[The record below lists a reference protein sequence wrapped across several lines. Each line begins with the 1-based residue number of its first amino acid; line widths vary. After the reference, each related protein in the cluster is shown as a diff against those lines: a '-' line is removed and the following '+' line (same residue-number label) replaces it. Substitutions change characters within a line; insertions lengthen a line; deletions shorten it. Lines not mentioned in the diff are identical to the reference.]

1 MQAANTGSS
10 NSSAPDWR
18 LEVSLA
24 YQDLATGLRARR
36 FLEDLLASSQIQAEI
51 NLTLWNLSLFH
62 LTEIREL
69 AVLNAVKA
77 DLVVLSLRGDNGLE
91 AETEKWLAQWV
102 TGRGEEECAL
112 AVLIH
117 SNVQEM
123 DSIGLMLFW
132 LQQVTRS
139 TRVRLFV
146 GFIPIVTAEAAASSQ
161 PASQENKPQPMVT
174 GESPRRL
181 DVHFE
186 GGLNE

>member
-36 FLEDLLASSQIQAEI
+36 FLDDLLANSQIQAEFS
-51 NLTLWNLSLFH
+51 LSLWNLSLFH
-62 LTEIREL
+62 LTEIREQ

-91 AETEKWLAQWV
+91 PETEKWLAQWIA
-102 TGRGEEECAL
+102 GRSEEECAL

-117 SNVQEM
+117 SSVQET
-123 DSIGLMLFW
+123 DSIGLTLFW
-132 LQQVTRS
+132 LQQVTRP

-146 GFIPIVTAEAAASSQ
+146 GFIPTVTAEAAALSQ
-161 PASQENKPQPMVT
+161 PAWENNKPQPMGT
-174 GESPRRL
+174 GDIPRRL

-186 GGLNE
+186 GGINE